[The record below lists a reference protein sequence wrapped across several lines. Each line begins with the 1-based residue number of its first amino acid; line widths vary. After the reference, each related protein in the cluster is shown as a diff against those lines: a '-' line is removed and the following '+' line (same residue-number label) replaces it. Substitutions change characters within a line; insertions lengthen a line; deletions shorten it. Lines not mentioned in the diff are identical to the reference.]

1 MRFPLIEALLVLT
14 LPGHGLAAPA
24 PAPHPPPPGP
34 VRVEAFSPQGTVK
47 TIRQVTVRFSAPMVR
62 FGDASGPQP
71 FRIACP
77 VAGRG
82 HWLDSRNWIYDFSS
96 DLPAGLRCA
105 FTLEPSLRALGDR
118 PLDSKD
124 SAFTFDT
131 GGPTIIDSLPS
142 EGHGGIDA
150 DQNFILALD
159 AVATGE
165 SIAAHAHCEV
175 EGIGER
181 IETQLV
187 TGAARDAVL
196 NSELR
201 QEYRYFFDRFP
212 DPKALQERVIVL
224 QCRRRLPPDTAV
236 RLIWGKGIEAIG
248 SGLATTEARILEFR
262 TRPSF
267 TARFE
272 CERVKAQAECVPF
285 LPLKLF
291 FSAPVAAE
299 QAAAIRL
306 AALADGRTYAP
317 EAFETGK
324 VTVDHVVFKGPFPE
338 ASKFEIRLAANLTDD
353 AGRPLDNAARFP
365 FPVATDEYPPL
376 AKFSGEFGI
385 IESGEGGVLPVTLR
399 NVEDAVAAQ
408 VLGPNAATGAA
419 LSGQI
424 QRIDDDDVRIIGWIK
439 AVKTAAEQR
448 GEWVAS
454 AADKPPHW
462 KELTGSTSVFAG
474 TTATTTPLSIPRPL
488 GGGAFEVIGIPL
500 PVPGFYVVEL
510 ASPRLGAALLD
521 APTPRY
527 VATSTLVTNLAVH
540 FKWGR
545 ESSRVWVT
553 TLDRAKPVA
562 NAAITISDYCKGT
575 TLWNGTTDAAGLAT
589 VSGTTLPLPN
599 DDRECGEW
607 NASRPPLFVSARV
620 DGQLG
625 FTFSGWNRGIQP
637 SDFGLMTGSAEQARV
652 AHAVLDRSLL
662 RSGETV
668 SMKLFLRERVM
679 NGFAIP
685 AGAPPNQLR
694 MTHSGSNQE
703 YPLPVAFDARGIA
716 EASWTI
722 PREAKLGAYD
732 LRLYRDDQWLADAG
746 QFQVQQFRV
755 PTMRAVIQSG
765 SEPLV
770 NAASATLDL
779 FVRYLSGGGAGDLP
793 VVVRTQVRPR
803 ALAYPAYED
812 FSFGGTDVAEG
823 LIEETDEAPDE
834 VTAPARTL
842 PLTLDRNGSARTT
855 LTDLPV
861 AQTPQELLAE
871 LEYPDANGERL
882 TVSQRIP
889 LWPAKLNLGLRTE
902 NWAVSR
908 DRLQFQVVALAL
920 DGKPLSG
927 QAIQIELFAK
937 KTFSYRKRL
946 IGGFYAY
953 ENRSEFRRLP
963 ARCDARTDHLGLASC
978 QVPPASS
985 GAIVLRASARD
996 DSGNTTLATREVWVA
1011 AGDDWWFEGVPSD
1024 RMDVL
1029 PERAAYETGDMA
1041 RVQVRSPFRE
1051 ATALVTIE
1059 REGVLDAF
1067 VTELSG
1073 KSPIIE
1079 IPIKPQYAPNAF
1091 VSVLAV
1097 RGRAVESFGWLQQLG
1112 RKLHLT
1118 KDRERLTATID
1129 LDKPAYRLG
1138 TRSID
1143 VGWKP
1148 YRLDV
1153 QVVPERETYKVR
1165 ERARIKVA
1173 VSRADAGP
1181 LPASAEIAF
1190 AAVDEGLLELKPN
1203 RSWQL
1208 LDAMMGRRGIEV
1220 FTSTAQMQVV
1230 GKRHYGRKA
1239 VPHGGGGGRQP
1250 ARELFDTLLLW
1261 RGRVPL
1267 DAGGRAEVEVPLND
1281 SITGFRL
1288 TAVADAGNGYF
1299 GTGSTTIRAT
1309 QDLALYSGLPPV
1321 VREGDEVV
1329 AIFTARN
1336 ASKRAVTAEV
1346 SASVTAQPGRPTLPT
1361 LMPQTLT
1368 LKPGEA
1374 QEVRWNITVPSD
1386 TAQLT
1391 WDITATER
1399 EGGNARDSLKLT
1411 ETVIP
1416 ALPVRVQ
1423 QATLVQLT
1431 RPMRIETARPPDAL
1445 PGAGGIRV
1453 ELREQLGD
1461 GGEGVREY
1469 MRNYPYTCLEQ
1480 RVSRAVALRDR
1491 GLWDSVMA
1499 ELPSYTDGDGL
1510 FQYFPG
1516 NRIQGSDTLTAYLLA
1531 MADESGWPLPDASRD
1546 RAVAALQGFVEG
1558 RLSRQVAPFAADRV
1572 VRRLTAIE
1580 ALARHGQARPSMLD
1594 ALTIEPALW
1603 PTSAILD
1610 WLGILERLPTVA
1622 GRDARLQEA
1631 AQTLRSRLSF
1641 RGTTAGFST
1650 DASDGLP
1657 WLMAGADANLA
1668 RLILAVS
1675 GRIDWRSDLPRLVTG
1690 ALGRQQKGH
1699 WDTTVANAWGT
1710 LALEKFA
1717 SAVRGGTVSGV
1728 TQAKLAEQQAAW
1740 HFGPDATRGVVELT
1754 WPTRPAALEL
1764 EHQGRGTP
1772 WATIQ
1777 SRAAIPLRADDFN
1790 GYAIRRTLLPVE
1802 QRQTG
1807 IWSRGDVARIRLELE
1822 AQADMA
1828 WVVVDD
1834 PIPAGASILGTGL
1847 GRDSS
1852 LLTADERQDGGAWPL
1867 YQERRFDAFR
1877 TYYDY
1882 VPKGRWIVEYTVR
1895 FNNPGRFTLPPTRV
1909 EALYAPEVFGESPNG
1924 TLEVKEP

>member
-1 MRFPLIEALLVLT
+1 MRFPMLQALLVLA
-14 LPGHGLAAPA
+14 LSGHGAVTSATTPHSSPA
-24 PAPHPPPPGP
+24 EAI
-34 VRVEAFSPQGTVK
+34 RVEAFSPQGTVK
-47 TIRQVTVRFSAPMVR
+47 PIRQVTARFSAPMLR
-62 FGDASGPQP
+62 LGDALGPQP
-71 FRIACP
+71 FRIDCP

-82 HWLDSRNWIYDFSS
+82 HWLDSRNWIYDFAT
-96 DLPAGLRCA
+96 DLPAGLRCS
-105 FTLEPSLRALGDR
+105 FTVEPSLSSLGGR
-118 PLDSKD
+118 LLSGNR
-124 SAFTFDT
+124 AFTFDT
-131 GGPTIIDSLPS
+131 GGPGIIDSLPG

-150 DQNFILALD
+150 DQSFILALD
-159 AVATGE
+159 AAATGE
-165 SIAAHAHCEV
+165 SIAAHTHCEV
-175 EGIGER
+175 EGVGER
-181 IETQLV
+181 IETQLL
-187 TGAARDAVL
+187 TGTARDTL
-196 NSELR
+196 LTSKLR

-212 DPKALQERVIVL
+212 DAKALQERLVAL
-224 QCRRRLPPDTAV
+224 QCRRRLPPDTPV
-236 RLIWGKGIEAIG
+236 RLVWGKGIEAVG
-248 SGLATTEARILEFR
+248 SGLATTEARTLEFR

-272 CERVKAQAECVPF
+272 CERVNAQAQCVPF
-285 LPLKLF
+285 LPMKLF
-291 FSAPVAAE
+291 FSASLPAE

-306 AALADGRTYAP
+306 VAQADGRTFSP

-324 VTVDHVVFKGPFPE
+324 ATIDHVVFKGPFPE
-338 ASKFEIRLAANLTDD
+338 ASKFEIRLGADLTDD
-353 AGRPLDNAARFP
+353 AGRPLENAARFP
-365 FPVATDEYPPL
+365 LPVATDEYPPL

-385 IESGEGGVLPVTLR
+385 IESNEGGILPVTLR
-399 NVEDAVAAQ
+399 NVEDTVAAEL
-408 VLGPNAATGAA
+408 LGPEATRGAA
-419 LSGQI
+419 LSGQL
-424 QRIDDDDVRIIGWIK
+424 QRVDDDDARIIGWLK
-439 AVKTAAEQR
+439 TVKTAAERR
-448 GEWVAS
+448 GEWVGTGT
-454 AADKPPHW
+454 DKPPHW

-474 TTATTTPLSIPRPL
+474 TAGTTPLSITKPL
-488 GGGAFEVIGIPL
+488 GGGSFEVIGIPL
-500 PVPGFYVVEL
+500 PTPGFYVVEL
-510 ASPRLGAALLD
+510 ASPRLGAALLGV
-521 APTPRY
+521 PRPRY
-527 VATSTLVTNLAVH
+527 VATSALVTNLAVH

-553 TLDRAKPVA
+553 TLDRATPVA
-562 NAAITISDYCKGT
+562 NAAIRISDYCKGT
-575 TLWNGTTDAAGLAT
+575 VIWNGTTDAAGLAT
-589 VSGTTLPLPN
+589 IGGATLPPPN
-599 DDRECGEW
+599 DDRDCGDW

-668 SMKLFLRERVM
+668 SMKLLLREKVM
-679 NGFAIP
+679 NGFAVP
-685 AGAPPNQLR
+685 AGTQPNQLR
-694 MTHSGSNQE
+694 ITHSGSNQE

-765 SEPLV
+765 AEPLV
-770 NAASATLDL
+770 NASSATVDL
-779 FVRYLSGGGAGDLP
+779 FVSYLSGGGAGGLP
-793 VVVRTQVRPR
+793 VVLRTQVRPR
-803 ALAYPAYED
+803 PLTFPAYED

-823 LIEETDEAPDE
+823 LIEETDEAPDT

-842 PLTLDRNGSARTT
+842 PLTLNGNGSARTT
-855 LTDLPV
+855 LTDLPT

-882 TVSQRIP
+882 TVAQRIP

-908 DRLQFQVVALAL
+908 DRLQFQVVALGL
-920 DGKPLSG
+920 DGKPLAG
-927 QAIQIELFAK
+927 QAIQVELFAK

-953 ENRSEFRRLP
+953 ENRSELRRLP
-963 ARCDARTDHLGLASC
+963 ARCDVRTDRLGLASC
-978 QVPPASS
+978 EVPPASS
-985 GAIVLRASARD
+985 GAVVLRASARD
-996 DSGNTTLATREVWVA
+996 DRGNMALATREVWVA
-1011 AGDDWWFEGVPSD
+1011 TGDDWWFEGGPSD

-1029 PERAAYETGDMA
+1029 PERAAYEAGDTA
-1041 RVQVRSPFRE
+1041 RIQVRSPFRE

-1073 KSPIIE
+1073 KSPVIE

-1097 RGRAVESFGWLQQLG
+1097 RGRAAEPLGWLHELG

-1118 KDRERLTATID
+1118 KDREKLTATVD

-1143 VGWKP
+1143 IGWKP

-1153 QVVPERETYKVR
+1153 KVMPERETYKVR

-1173 VSRADAGP
+1173 VNRADAGP
-1181 LPASAEIAF
+1181 LPESAEIAF

-1267 DAGGRAEVEVPLND
+1267 DAGGQAEVEVPLND

-1288 TAVADAGNGYF
+1288 TAVADGGTGYF
-1299 GTGSTTIRAT
+1299 GTGSATIRAT
-1309 QDLALYSGLPPV
+1309 QDLALTSGLPPL
-1321 VREGDEVV
+1321 VREGDDVV

-1336 ASKRAVTAEV
+1336 TSNRAVTADV
-1346 SASVTAQPGRPTLPT
+1346 SASVSAQSGRPTVPALA
-1361 LMPQTLT
+1361 PQSLT

-1374 QEVRWNITVPSD
+1374 QELRWAMTVPTD

-1391 WDITATER
+1391 WDITASER
-1399 EGGNARDSLKLT
+1399 DGGDARDNLRLAQ
-1411 ETVIP
+1411 TVIP

-1431 RPMRIETARPPDAL
+1431 QAVRIETARPPDAV
-1445 PGAGGIRV
+1445 PGAGGVRV
-1453 ELREQLGD
+1453 ELREWLGD
-1461 GGEGVREY
+1461 GGDGVREY
-1469 MRNYPYTCLEQ
+1469 MQSYPYTCLEQ
-1480 RVSRAVALRDR
+1480 RISRAVALRDR
-1491 GLWDSVMA
+1491 GLWDSMMA

-1516 NRIQGSDTLTAYLLA
+1516 DRLEGSDTLTAYLLA
-1531 MADESGWPLPDASRD
+1531 MADESGWPLPEASRN
-1546 RAVAALQGFVEG
+1546 RAIAALQGFVEG
-1558 RLSRQVAPFAADRV
+1558 RLSRLVAPFATDRV

-1610 WLGILERLPTVA
+1610 WLGILQRLPTLA

-1650 DASDGLP
+1650 ERSDGLP
-1657 WLMAGADANLA
+1657 WLMAGTDANLA

-1690 ALGRQQKGH
+1690 ALGRQRKGH

-1717 SAVRGGTVSGV
+1717 AAFRGGTVSGV
-1728 TQAKLAEQQAAW
+1728 TQVKLAEQQASW
-1740 HFGPDATRGVVELT
+1740 HFGPDSTRGTVDLP
-1754 WPTRPAALEL
+1754 WPTQPAALEL
-1764 EHQGRGTP
+1764 EHQGSGTP

-1777 SRAAIPLRADDFN
+1777 SRAAVPLRADDFN
-1790 GYAIRRTLLPVE
+1790 GYAIHRTLLPVE
-1802 QRQTG
+1802 QRQAG
-1807 IWSRGDVARIRLELE
+1807 IWSRGDVARVRLELE

-1834 PIPAGASILGTGL
+1834 PIPSGASILGTGL

-1877 TYYDY
+1877 SYYDY
-1882 VPKGRWIVEYTVR
+1882 VPKGRWTVEYTVR
-1895 FNNPGRFTLPPTRV
+1895 FNNPGRFALPPTRV